1 MVRRL
6 LAKKEALRQ
15 KSVNKVSKLIF
26 DTNVYKDEDSVRAVA
41 DNYITEYTV
50 TKSENA
56 FEIVNTDDSNLENI
70 REIPMFEGITV
81 VMGDPVEATQK
92 EDIKESKEGTE
103 MAKKNEVA
111 EVIEENL
118 PEDTKPVQDTET
130 VTEVTEPEE
139 EKSKSELKKKYDG
152 VMAWYMTSKDSEEHP
167 ASLADT
173 VAAANDGVPIGAY
186 ELVDA
191 FYTTLVNIMRA
202 DMPDINKVDK
212 LVNDFKAYLLTL
224 CGLFITN
231 NEMAKM
237 KQEFFT
243 SKEDNK
249 QLSNETGEGVEAT
262 PATEVKEV
270 VETIEPAQEEKP
282 AEAVETAKTVE
293 TVTEGATAE
302 EDVLTSKSELA
313 NADQVTTLLEAVQAL
328 SKKLEGMENANKE
341 SVLNLETKLSNL
353 AEENKSKEEKIKKLE
368 SKPMPS
374 NATPEVYN
382 SVKHEKLSEFTEK
395 YSQKEDEEYLRK
407 QKRDIFG
414 F

>member
-6 LAKKEALRQ
+6 LAKKESLRQ

-26 DTNVYKDEDSVRAVA
+26 DINVYKDEESVRAVA

-50 TKSENA
+50 TKSESA
-56 FEIVNTDDSNLENI
+56 FEIVNVDNSNLENM
-70 REIPMFEGITV
+70 REIPMFDGISV
-81 VMGDPVEATQK
+81 VMGDPVEPKQK
-92 EDIKESKEGTE
+92 EDIEESKEGNE
-103 MAKKNEVA
+103 MAKKNEIV
-111 EVIEENL
+111 EVTVDEPKENL
-118 PEDTKPVQDTET
+118 PVQDTET
-130 VTEVTEPEE
+130 VAEVTPKIEE
-139 EKSKSELKKKYDG
+139 EKTKSELKKKYDG
-152 VMAWYMTSKDSEEHP
+152 VMAWYMTSKDSEEKP

-173 VAAANDGVPIGAY
+173 VSAANDGIPIGAY

-191 FYTTLVNIMRA
+191 FYTTLVNIMSA

-243 SKEDNK
+243 SKEEDNK
-249 QLSNETGEGVEAT
+249 QVSNETGEGVETT
-262 PATEVKEV
+262 PV
-270 VETIEPAQEEKP
+270 VEETTEPAQEEKP
-282 AEAVETAKTVE
+282 AEAVEATKSVE

-302 EDVLTSKSELA
+302 EEISTSKSELA

-341 SVLNLETKLSNL
+341 SILNLETKLNDL
-353 AEENKSKEEKIKKLE
+353 TQENKSKDEKIKKLE

-374 NATPEVYN
+374 NAVPEVYN
-382 SVKHEKLSEFTEK
+382 SVKNEPLSEFTEK
-395 YSQKEDEEYLRK
+395 YSQKEDEAYLRK

>member
-6 LAKKEALRQ
+6 LAKKESLRQ

-26 DTNVYKDEDSVRAVA
+26 DINVYKDEESVRAVA

-50 TKSENA
+50 TKSESA
-56 FEIVNTDDSNLENI
+56 FEIVNVDNSNLENI
-70 REIPMFEGITV
+70 REIPMFDGISV
-81 VMGDPVEATQK
+81 VMGDSVEPKQK
-92 EDIKESKEGTE
+92 EDIEESKEGNE
-103 MAKKNEVA
+103 MAKKNEVV
-111 EVIEENL
+111 EVTVDEPKENS
-118 PEDTKPVQDTET
+118 PAQDTET
-130 VTEVTEPEE
+130 VAEVTPETLEIEE
-139 EKSKSELKKKYDG
+139 EKNKSELKKKYDG

-173 VAAANDGVPIGAY
+173 VSAANDGVPIGAY
-186 ELVDA
+186 ELIDA

-202 DMPDINKVDK
+202 DMPDINKVDT

-243 SKEDNK
+243 SKEEDK
-249 QLSNETGEGVEAT
+249 QVSNETGEGVETT
-262 PATEVKEV
+262 PVVKE
-270 VETIEPAQEEKP
+270 TTEPAQEEKP
-282 AEAVETAKTVE
+282 AEAVEAVKTVE
-293 TVTEGATAE
+293 TATEGATAE
-302 EDVLTSKSELA
+302 EEISTSKSELA

-341 SVLNLETKLSNL
+341 SILNLETKLSDL
-353 AEENKSKEEKIKKLE
+353 TQENKSKDEKIKKLE

-374 NATPEVYN
+374 NAVPEVYN
-382 SVKHEKLSEFTEK
+382 SVKNEPLSEFTEK
-395 YSQKEDEEYLRK
+395 YSQKEDEAYLRK